1 MTPAKRSTTATTTV
15 KSAAAKR
22 APATPATPV
31 PTVESPDGE
40 PPAAQP
46 PQPPSSRGNL
56 AWLRQAGIG
65 VWVGLFFALVGF
77 GLIVFAWGKTAG
89 LLDVALQVP
98 YLVSAGLSG
107 LGLIMVGLLVVGLSV
122 RQREAA
128 DRERQLEELIEA
140 MIRIRKSIDGSE

>member
-1 MTPAKRSTTATTTV
+1 MTPAKRSTTVRSGV
-15 KSAAAKR
+15 KSPAAKR
-22 APATPATPV
+22 TAATPASPA
-31 PTVESPDGE
+31 PTVESPDG
-40 PPAAQP
+40 PSAAQP
-46 PQPPSSRGNL
+46 PQQPPSRGNL

-65 VWVGLFFALVGF
+65 VWVGLFLALVGF